1 MKNYALFIGIDISK
15 EWFDAAIS
23 ENGILNQMSH
33 NRFENNLKEFRALF
47 KWIKKEN
54 SSKIVKNKWL
64 ICMEHTGIYTMD
76 ISAFLQEQGIDFLL
90 ESALRIKRSLGIRR
104 GKSDKADSKDITRY
118 TFLHRE
124 ELIVKELPTEGLQE
138 IKHLLVFRDR
148 LIKQKNMLK
157 VPANELKRVA
167 KTSEA
172 LAFIVNQSQALV
184 EQLKVQIKQL
194 ENQLQELVKSNPV
207 LCEVYDLLCSV
218 KGIGQIIALNLMVHT
233 NNFKAFES
241 SRQLACYVGIAPFE
255 KQSGKTLKQT
265 AKVSK
270 LGHQKLKALLTNGA
284 WSVIQNDAQI
294 KKYYKRKIEE
304 GKNEYSIINAVK
316 NKLIARAFA
325 VVKRGTPFV
334 DLQF

>member
-218 KGIGQIIALNLMVHT
+218 KGIGQRNRS
-233 NNFKAFES
+233 NYSFKSDGAYQ
-241 SRQLACYVGIAPFE
+241 QL
-255 KQSGKTLKQT
+255 QSL
-265 AKVSK
+265 
-270 LGHQKLKALLTNGA
+270 
-284 WSVIQNDAQI
+284 
-294 KKYYKRKIEE
+294 
-304 GKNEYSIINAVK
+304 
-316 NKLIARAFA
+316 
-325 VVKRGTPFV
+325 
-334 DLQF
+334 